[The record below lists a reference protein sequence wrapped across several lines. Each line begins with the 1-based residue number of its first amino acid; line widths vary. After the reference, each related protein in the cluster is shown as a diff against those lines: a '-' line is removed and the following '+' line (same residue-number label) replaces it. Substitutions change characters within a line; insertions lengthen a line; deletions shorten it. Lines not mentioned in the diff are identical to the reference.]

1 MQRILLV
8 LAMGAF
14 TTLATATA
22 ARAGVVTNTSIPFTD
37 LGFTVFVPCAN
48 GGAGELIFGTGGALH
63 VLVALTVNGNA
74 VSGKE
79 HFQPQGATA
88 VGSDTGD
95 IYHATGVTQNEFSF
109 SLQNGQR
116 SVTFVNNFRLIGPGP
131 GNNFLVHESFHIT
144 VTANGDTTVVHDNFS
159 VIAG

>member
-14 TTLATATA
+14 ATLATATA
-22 ARAGVVTNTSIPFTD
+22 ARAAIVTNTSIPFT
-37 LGFTVFVPCAN
+37 GFTAFVPCAN
-48 GGAGELIFGTGGALH
+48 GGAGEVIVGVGGELH
-63 VLVALTVNGNA
+63 ILAVVTAVSGNA
-74 VSGKE
+74 VFLKGLA
-79 HFQPQGATA
+79 QPQGATA

-116 SVTFVNNFRLIGPGP
+116 SVTFVNNFRMIAPGP
-131 GNNFLVHESFHIT
+131 GNNFLVHESFHMT
-144 VTANGDTTVVHDNFS
+144 VTANGDTTVEHDNFS
-159 VIAG
+159 IECK